1 MKFLPLLWSN
11 LQRKRLR
18 TWLTLASIVVAFLL
32 FGILQTMRAA
42 LTGGADLAGVD
53 RLVTI
58 NKVTLIQP
66 LPQSYLNRVRSVEG
80 VRIAMA
86 QNWFGGIYQE
96 DRNQIAAMT
105 ADANLFF
112 DVYPEYSLPEAQR
125 AAFQSDR
132 TAAIVGS
139 AIAERFGWKVGDTI
153 PLRSNIFTKTD
164 GSTVWD
170 MKIVGIYT
178 ASNGDNSSLYFHYD
192 YLNESRSFGRDE
204 IGMIVMRIADPARSA
219 EIARKVDAQFANS
232 STETKTSTE
241 KAFVQSFAN
250 QMGSIGT
257 IVTAVASA
265 VFFTMLLVIANT
277 MGQSVRERTN
287 ELAVMK
293 TLGFSSFQVTAMVL
307 AEALLLTVL
316 GAVIGLGIAAM
327 VAMGLGQ
334 AIQQFFPTLGM
345 PANTYVIG
353 AVLAVGLGALAGAL
367 PCAQAW
373 QLKIVD
379 ALRKA

>member
-1 MKFLPLLWSN
+1 MKYLPLLWSN

-66 LPQSYLNRVRSVEG
+66 LPQSYLNKARSVEG
-80 VRIAMA
+80 VRMAMA
-86 QNWFGGIYQE
+86 QNWFGGIYQD
-96 DRNQIAAMT
+96 DRNQIAALT
-105 ADANLFF
+105 VDPGLFF
-112 DVYPEYSLPEAQR
+112 ELYPEYSLPGAQR

-139 AIAERFGWKVGDTI
+139 AIAERFNWKAGDTI

-164 GSTVWD
+164 GSSVWN
-170 MKIVGIYT
+170 MKIAGIYT
-178 ASNGDNSSLYFHYD
+178 TSNGDNSSLYFHYD

-219 EIARKVDAQFANS
+219 EIARKVDEQFANS

-307 AEALLLTVL
+307 AEVLLLTVL

-353 AVLAVGLGALAGAL
+353 AMLAIGLGTLAGAL

>member
-1 MKFLPLLWSN
+1 
-11 LQRKRLR
+11 
-18 TWLTLASIVVAFLL
+18 
-32 FGILQTMRAA
+32 
-42 LTGGADLAGVD
+42 
-53 RLVTI
+53 
-58 NKVTLIQP
+58 
-66 LPQSYLNRVRSVEG
+66 VEG

-105 ADANLFF
+105 ADAKLFF

-125 AAFQSDR
+125 TAFQSDR

-164 GSTVWD
+164 GSNVWD
-170 MKIVGIYT
+170 MKIAGIYT

-219 EIARKVDAQFANS
+219 EIARKVDEQFANS

-241 KAFVQSFAN
+241 KAFIQSFAN

-345 PANTYVIG
+345 PANTYIIG
-353 AVLAVGLGALAGAL
+353 AVLAIVLGTLAGAL